1 MLAVAATEAR
11 HRGREHPAAGG
22 EERRGGGRAD
32 HGLAQRPRDQRGHD
46 RARHRRGGGRDDR
59 MVARAVTRLAPDRPL
74 TLVQQTTQPAPA
86 FHPLVPHLTLST
98 VAIFLQILAFSF
110 LLISTMIFFHQ
121 LSSYP
126 YSFPRVVY
134 TMLKVCTTFDHI
146 MLPLLLSLPPL
157 ISCLEFNFLSLLYF

>member
-1 MLAVAATEAR
+1 MLVVAATEAR

-86 FHPLVPHLTLST
+86 FHTLVPHLTLST

-110 LLISTMIFFHQ
+110 LLISTMIFCSCH
-121 LSSYP
+121 P
-126 YSFPRVVY
+126 IPIHFPGWFI
-134 TMLKVCTTFDHI
+134 LC
-146 MLPLLLSLPPL
+146 
-157 ISCLEFNFLSLLYF
+157 